1 VIVGPKLA
9 SSTNACLDFVDDQQ
23 YIVLASNFTNASE
36 EGWAGVIVTTF
47 RLYWLYDDS
56 SDWIREFEDE
66 LFHFFQ
72 AATLFGGVFVGMLV
86 ERVLEVWEGSLRPIE
101 SCICM
106 SIESL
111 SNSADDVPGIST
123 L

>member
-1 VIVGPKLA
+1 MCPKLA
-9 SSTNACLDFVDDQQ
+9 SSTNACLDFIDDQQ

-56 SDWIREFEDE
+56 GDWIREFEDK

-72 AATLFGGVFVGMLV
+72 ASALFGSVSVGMLFK
-86 ERVLEVWEGSLRPIE
+86 RILEVREGSLRPVE
-101 SCICM
+101 G
-106 SIESL
+106 L
-111 SNSADDVPGIST
+111 V
-123 L
+123 